1 MIRKAFAVTLAL
13 ATSGIALVAC
23 QNDADVA
30 SRNLSTAADN
40 FEINRRITVINGI
53 TDKFL
58 LVIEGLCSLGNSD
71 PAREVSITCKTA
83 PGQYKKAF
91 VGLGDNVTYLVEQL
105 EPAAVGVYHYR
116 VVWKPQ
122 GVLPDIDFKGSMK
135 ELTTN
140 PAGE

>member
-1 MIRKAFAVTLAL
+1 MIRKAFALAL
-13 ATSGIALVAC
+13 ALGTTAMALVAC

-40 FEINRRITVINGI
+40 FEVNRRITVINGI
-53 TDKFL
+53 TDKYL

-71 PAREVSITCKTA
+71 PPRQLSVTCKTG

-91 VGLGDNVTYLVEQL
+91 VGLGDNVTYLTEQL

-116 VVWKPQ
+116 VVFKPQ
-122 GVLPDIDFKGSMK
+122 GILPDIDFKGSAQ
-135 ELTTN
+135 ELLDN
-140 PAGE
+140 PN

>member
-1 MIRKAFAVTLAL
+1 MIRKSLAL
-13 ATSGIALVAC
+13 AAALITTGIALAAC

-40 FEINRRITVINGI
+40 FEVTRRITIINGI
-53 TDKFL
+53 TDKYL
-58 LVIEGLCSLGNSD
+58 LVIEGLCSLGNND
-71 PAREVSITCKTA
+71 PARQLSVTCKVG

-91 VGLGDNVTYLVEQL
+91 VGLGDNVTYLTEQL

-122 GVLPDIDFKGSMK
+122 GILPDIDFKGSAK

-140 PAGE
+140 TN